1 MVKYPP
7 FLFIFVFMKDRIFEY
22 LKSEDKEIWDLRV
35 SLAKEY
41 LNPEDLKTMNFLT
54 INSYLDISLA
64 IDQRLFLEER
74 GWKNNES

>member
-7 FLFIFVFMKDRIFEY
+7 FLFIFAIMKDRIFEY
-22 LKSEDKEIWDLRV
+22 LKSEDKEIRDLGT

-41 LNPEDLKTMNFLT
+41 LNPEDLKTMDFL
-54 INSYLDISLA
+54 SVSCYLDISIA

>member
-1 MVKYPP
+1 
-7 FLFIFVFMKDRIFEY
+7 MKDRIFEY
-22 LKSEDKEIWDLRV
+22 LKSEDKEIWDLGV

-64 IDQRLFLEER
+64 IDRRLFLEER
-74 GWKNNES
+74 GWKNNEL

>member
-1 MVKYPP
+1 
-7 FLFIFVFMKDRIFEY
+7 MKERIFEY
-22 LKSEDKEIWDLRV
+22 LKSEDKEIRDLGT

-41 LNPEDLKTMNFLT
+41 LNPKDLRTIDFLS
-54 INSYLDISLA
+54 ISAYLDISIA

>member
-1 MVKYPP
+1 
-7 FLFIFVFMKDRIFEY
+7 MKDRIFEY
-22 LKSEDKEIWDLRV
+22 LKSEDKEIRDLGA

-41 LNPEDLKTMNFLT
+41 LNPKDLRTIDFLS
-54 INSYLDISLA
+54 ISAYLDISIA